1 MAINAGPAR
10 YGRMAGTQISPRLDT
25 SVRLRAAD
33 RGQQV
38 ALIVIGVAVL
48 AHLPRERRTWQH
60 AIMLAIGLAAAAGL
74 AQESQA
80 RSLARLVAWD
90 QRRNRQGGRG

>member
-1 MAINAGPAR
+1 
-10 YGRMAGTQISPRLDT
+10 MAGTQISPRLDT